1 MNPPR
6 LKIIQTI
13 HLAFCSGIILFSI
26 VIISLN
32 KDNLFF
38 DVNPATSAP
47 FNPIFPVLSIVF
59 SVLGLFL
66 FKKNTSAIDPQ
77 KDFDS
82 KISTYQTSFLILCA
96 FLEAGALM
104 NIVACFITHNTFFLI
119 FGAICLLLLI
129 INRPTKDK
137 LISILQ
143 LQYPD
148 TELL

>member
-1 MNPPR
+1 MNPAR

-13 HLAFCSGIILFSI
+13 HFAFCSGIILFSI
-26 VIISLN
+26 VIISLS
-32 KDNLFF
+32 KENLFF

-47 FNPIFPVLSIVF
+47 FNPIFPVLSIVLAVF
-59 SVLGLFL
+59 GLFL

-77 KDFDS
+77 KDFNS
-82 KISTYQTSFLILCA
+82 KIVTYQTSFLILCA

-104 NIVACFITHNTFFLI
+104 NIIACFITHNTFFLI
-119 FGAICLLLLI
+119 FGGICLMLLI
-129 INRPTKDK
+129 LNRPTKDK